1 VANKYKLP
9 NRLTCKWKAIVN
21 RCSLTLAA
29 TAFLSCVA
37 VAQEITVAAAADL
50 QFAFQDVA
58 ARFQKE
64 TGKNVK
70 LIFGSSGNFFAQIQ
84 NGAPFD
90 LFFSAD
96 IDYPKR
102 LEAAGLAEPG
112 TLYRYATGKIVLWIT
127 NDSKLDL
134 KRGLQVLL
142 DPSIKKIAIANPEH
156 APYGRAAVAAL
167 RHENIYDQVSSKFV
181 LGENISQTATFVV
194 SGSADIGIVAL
205 SLTVAPSMK
214 TKGRYF
220 EIPADDYP
228 PIEQAAVVIRSSQH
242 KDIAR
247 QYLDFLKTPSLQE
260 LLRSYGFS
268 VPDNQP
274 NTH

>member
-1 VANKYKLP
+1 MANKYKLP

-220 EIPADDYP
+220 EIPADGYP